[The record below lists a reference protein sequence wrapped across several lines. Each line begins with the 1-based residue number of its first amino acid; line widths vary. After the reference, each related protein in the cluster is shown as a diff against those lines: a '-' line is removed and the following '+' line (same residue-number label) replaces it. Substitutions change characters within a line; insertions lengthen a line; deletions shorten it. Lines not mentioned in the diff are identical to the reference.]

1 MILPEKTS
9 QYHGFLLVIFSA
21 VLFGTTGTS
30 QALAPEGI
38 SATAIGSLRLVIGG
52 PVLLLLTLLFGGTRP
67 VSFRPPLVPTVVAA
81 CGIVMFQLCFFEAVA
96 RTGVAL
102 GTIVAICVAPVIS
115 GLLSAV
121 FQKERLTRTWMAAS
135 VLAISGCVLL
145 TLAGGDVRVDTTG
158 IFLAFGAGFG
168 YAVSL
173 VASKAVVADH
183 SPVLGIAVILCV
195 GAVLVLPRLL
205 TEDLSLV
212 MTGHGMAVVLY
223 LGLVAT
229 AAAYLLLAKGLSVV
243 PVSRTALLMLV
254 EPLTGCLL
262 GVLLLGEIFTP
273 ISGAGA
279 LLIFSGLVVI
289 SLAGEKPPP
298 VAPLVTHHRKKW
310 FKGRRQ
316 AP

>member
-1 MILPEKTS
+1 VTLSEKHRL
-9 QYHGFLLVIFSA
+9 YKGFGLVIFAA

-38 SATAIGSLRLVIGG
+38 SPTAIGSLRLIIGG
-52 PVLLLLTLLFGGTRP
+52 PALLLLTSVFSRTRLTA
-67 VSFRPPLVPTVVAA
+67 FRPPLLPTFIAA
-81 CGIVMFQLCFFEAVA
+81 CGIVMFQLCFFAAVA
-96 RTGVAL
+96 KTGVAL

-121 FQKERLTRTWMAAS
+121 FQKERLTRTWVIAS
-135 VLAISGCVLL
+135 ILAISGCILL
-145 TLAGGDVRVDTTG
+145 TLAGSRVRVDTLG

-183 SPVLGIAVILCV
+183 SPVMGIAVILCV
-195 GAVLVLPRLL
+195 GALLVLPGLW
-205 TEDLSLV
+205 TEDLSQV
-212 MTGHGMAVVLY
+212 MTGHGMAVMLY

-229 AAAYLLLAKGLSVV
+229 AGSYLLLAKGLSVV

-273 ISGAGA
+273 VSGAGA

-289 SLAGEKPPP
+289 SLAREKP
-298 VAPLVTHHRKKW
+298 APMAPMITHHKKAW
-310 FKGRRQ
+310 FKNR
-316 AP
+316 P

>member
-1 MILPEKTS
+1 MEKNRV
-9 QYHGFLLVIFSA
+9 YKGFLLVIFAA

-38 SATAIGSLRLVIGG
+38 SSTAIGSLRLLIGG
-52 PVLLLLTLLFGGTRP
+52 PALLLLAALFSKTSP
-67 VSFRPPLVPTVVAA
+67 FSFRPPLVPTFIAA
-81 CGIVMFQLCFFEAVA
+81 CGIVIFQLCFFEAVA

-102 GTIVAICVAPVIS
+102 GTIVAICIAPVIS

-121 FQKERLTRTWMAAS
+121 FQNEQLNRTWLAAS
-135 VLAISGCVLL
+135 ILSICGCILL
-145 TLAGGDVRVDTTG
+145 TLAGSDVKVDTTG
-158 IFLAFGAGFG
+158 VLLATAAGFG

-195 GAVLVLPRLL
+195 GAVLVFPRVIA
-205 TEDLSLV
+205 EDLSQV
-212 MTGHGMAVVLY
+212 MTGHGMAAVLY

-229 AAAYLLLAKGLSVV
+229 AGAYLLLAKGLSVI
-243 PVSRTALLMLV
+243 PVSRTAIVMLV

-273 ISGAGA
+273 VSAVGSV
-279 LLIFSGLVVI
+279 LIFSGLVII
-289 SLAGEKPPP
+289 SISPDKAGPMTP
-298 VAPLVTHHRKKW
+298 VPAPSKRKILFRFRK
-310 FKGRRQ
+310 
-316 AP
+316 

>member
-1 MILPEKTS
+1 MEKS
-9 QYHGFLLVIFSA
+9 RLYKGFGLVIFAA

-52 PVLLLLTLLFGGTRP
+52 PALLLLAAVFGRIKP
-67 VSFRPPLVPTVVAA
+67 ASFRPPFLPTFFAA
-81 CGIVMFQLCFFEAVA
+81 CGIVIFQLCFFEAVA

-102 GTIVAICVAPVIS
+102 GTIVAICIAPVIS

-121 FQKERLTRTWMAAS
+121 FQKEQLTRVWLIAS

-145 TLAGGDVRVDTTG
+145 TVAGSEVKADTTR
-158 IFLAFGAGFG
+158 ILLASAAGFG

-173 VASKAVVADH
+173 VASRAVVADH
-183 SPVLGIAVILCV
+183 SPVLGIAFILCV

-205 TEDLSLV
+205 TEDLSRV

-229 AAAYLLLAKGLSVV
+229 ACAYLLLAKGLSVV

-262 GVLLLGEIFTP
+262 GVLLLGEMFTP
-273 ISGAGA
+273 LSGAGA

-289 SLAGEKPPP
+289 SLAREKPAP
-298 VAPLVTHHRKKW
+298 VAPLVTLHKKRW
-310 FKGRRQ
+310 FKGR
-316 AP
+316 P